1 MAWMRALADCCQ
13 EVIALEGKTMRRSL
27 DRADGT
33 GPMHVVS
40 AGASRHALVLAP
52 GKVDANSNESPAL
65 PELLSLRNLEGKVG
79 TIDAMGCQVEVAR
92 QSIDQG
98 GDYVLSVKENQP
110 SVYGESAELFAWRTG
125 PHAIDEEVVCG
136 SDEQGDGGHGRG
148 ETRKGGCPHA
158 LEGVVSCER
167 WPG

>member
-1 MAWMRALADCCQ
+1 
-13 EVIALEGKTMRRSL
+13 MRRSL

-40 AGASRHALVLAP
+40 AGASRHALVLAQ

-148 ETRKGGCPHA
+148 EPQGGVPPR
-158 LEGVVSCER
+158 LGGRGVL
-167 WPG
+167 